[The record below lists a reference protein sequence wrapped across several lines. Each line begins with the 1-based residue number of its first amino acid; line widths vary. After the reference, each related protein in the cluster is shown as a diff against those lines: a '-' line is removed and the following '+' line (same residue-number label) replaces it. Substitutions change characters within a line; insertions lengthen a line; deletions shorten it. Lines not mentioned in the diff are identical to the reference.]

1 MTATKPATTLGRNT
15 LALVVQAFQAADIAA
30 AAALMHPE
38 IVWHSPGRRQ
48 PAAGSHHGRDDVLSA
63 FGAVAGHA
71 SDLSLEIVDV
81 LTGDNRE
88 VVVYSHRRSGLS
100 TQLEANICLVARV
113 ADGQLIEVWE
123 HIYDL
128 YDFDEFYGE
137 S

>member
-1 MTATKPATTLGRNT
+1 LAPNT
-15 LALVVQAFQAADIAA
+15 LARVVKAFQAADIAA

-38 IVWHSPGRRQ
+38 IVWHSPGRLQ
-48 PAAGSHHGRDDVLSA
+48 PAAGSHRGRDDVLAA

-71 SDLSLEIVDV
+71 GDLSLEIVDV

-88 VVVYSHRRSGLS
+88 VVVYWHRRRGLS
-100 TQLEANICLVARV
+100 IQFEANICLVARV